1 MDLLEDGIVDASKHW
16 YYRAKLFPIERALRR
31 YVPEFSS
38 LIDVG
43 AGSGF
48 FAKSIIQS
56 SPGASAIC
64 VDPNYPED
72 VLGVYEQIQFC
83 RTASGET
90 ADVLLFIDVLEHVE
104 DDLELLRSY
113 TDTAV
118 DGCLVIVSVPA
129 FMSLWSVH
137 DDFLLHFRR
146 YRLGQLQS
154 LMGEAK
160 LTVLDAHYLFA
171 SIFPVVWFVRRFKQN
186 KNSTSDMRD
195 NSKLMT
201 WILVKILSFEHRFR
215 LNRVAG
221 VSAFVVCRVNRNP
234 SAHGGQW

>member
-16 YYRAKLFPIERALRR
+16 YYRSKLFPIERALRR

-48 FAKSIIQS
+48 FAKSIVLS

-83 RTASGET
+83 RSASGKT

-104 DDLELLRSY
+104 DDLKLLRSY
-113 TDTAV
+113 TDAAA

-146 YRLGQLQS
+146 YRLGQLRS
-154 LMGEAK
+154 LMDQAK

-171 SIFPVVWFVRRFKQN
+171 SILPMVWFVRRLKQN
-186 KNSTSDMRD
+186 KNSASDMRD
-195 NSKLMT
+195 NSKFIT

-221 VSAFVVCRVNRNP
+221 VSAFVVCRVDRNS
-234 SAHGGQW
+234 SAHGRQ

>member
-1 MDLLEDGIVDASKHW
+1 MDLLEAGIIDDSKHW
-16 YYRAKLFPIERALRR
+16 YYRSKLFPIERALKR
-31 YVPEFSS
+31 YTPEFSS

-48 FAKSIIQS
+48 FAKSIVQS
-56 SPGASAIC
+56 SPGTSAIC
-64 VDPNYPED
+64 VDPNYPDD
-72 VLGVYEQIQFC
+72 VLGVHEQIQFC
-83 RTASGET
+83 RTTNGQT

-104 DDLELLRSY
+104 DDLKLLRSY
-113 TDTAV
+113 TDAAV

-154 LMGEAK
+154 LMIDAK
-160 LTVLDAHYLFA
+160 LTVIDAHYLFA
-171 SIFPVVWFVRRFKQN
+171 SILPVVWFARRFRQK
-186 KNSTSDMRD
+186 KTSTSDMRD
-195 NSKLMT
+195 NSKLVS
-201 WILVKILSFEHRFR
+201 WILLKILSFEHRFR

-221 VSAFVVCRVNRNP
+221 VSAFVVCRVNRN
-234 SAHGGQW
+234 